1 MKIKKVWKLLV
12 IFFISLLLTNYVFP
26 QEGRGKGR
34 IKGIIQDKTGNL
46 IENAQIKV
54 TSPQYKD
61 ISFETTSDKNG
72 EWVILGLGTG
82 RWRVTV
88 LAEGF
93 YPTSQDISVRQLE
106 RNPDVNFTLKKL
118 EISEMP
124 TIQDESSLVL
134 FEEGNQLS
142 AEKKYDEAISLYEQF
157 LQKNPKA
164 YQVHFNIGNCYKEKG
179 ELDKAMEEYNQVLE
193 KVKKEEKNTSRNE
206 IEARALAAIGEC
218 YLKKDDYENAQK
230 YFKESIE
237 IFPKDEALAYNVG
250 EIFFSN
256 QKIDEAIHYFE
267 LSKQIK
273 PDWGKP
279 YLKLGYAYLN
289 KGDYEKAKEN
299 LKKFLEIEPE
309 SANAPTVRNIIEYL
323 DK

>member
-250 EIFFSN
+250 EIFFSK